1 MGHKKL
7 VNVTQGI
14 WQSDGKGMTI
24 TGGRVI
30 PLICAHTVHA
40 GSLIRSSTGRE
51 AQTGERWCT
60 FY

>member
-7 VNVTQGI
+7 VNVAQGI

-40 GSLIRSSTGRE
+40 
-51 AQTGERWCT
+51 
-60 FY
+60 